1 MVEIKFV
8 PATEAHARALANDM
22 RPEEV
27 RELALMR
34 FKPLDGLLESIANAD
49 FAFAVLFDGEVGY
62 IFGGTILN
70 AMGSVGLIWGLGG
83 NVCNRYPV
91 SFYKLS
97 RKAIGIFLD
106 LCPHWYNYCDAEYVK
121 SLNWLRRLGFEIGEP
136 QRIADGFF
144 RRIDI
149 YRR

>member
-1 MVEIKFV
+1 MVNIQFV
-8 PATEAHARALANDM
+8 PATVEHARALAADM

-34 FKPLDGLLESIANAD
+34 VKPLDGLLESMANAD
-49 FAFAVLFDGEVGY
+49 FSFAVLFDGEVGY
-62 IFGGTILN
+62 IFGGDILN

-97 RKAIGIFLD
+97 RKAIEIFLD
-106 LCPHWYNYCDAEYVK
+106 MCPHWYNYCDADYAK
-121 SLNWLRRLGFEIGEP
+121 SLNWLRRLGFEISGT
-136 QRIADGFF
+136 QRIVDGLF